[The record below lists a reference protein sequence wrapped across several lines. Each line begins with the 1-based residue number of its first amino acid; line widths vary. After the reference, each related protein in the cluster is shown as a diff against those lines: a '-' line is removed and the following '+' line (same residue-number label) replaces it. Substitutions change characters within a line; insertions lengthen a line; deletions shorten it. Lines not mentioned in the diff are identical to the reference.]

1 MESLLLST
9 SGSNRQVCLYA
20 VSDGVPLYFKHNEL
34 LQTDGY
40 RLLWWGVP
48 DSVTEREAAE
58 WVAPCQRSSAQ
69 YRNYA
74 STPPDPCLPTALA
87 SFWSAVEHMSHT
99 LEYAA
104 GTAPHE
110 ILIGEIPA
118 CY

>member
-9 SGSNRQVCLYA
+9 SGSDRRVYLYA

-34 LQTDGY
+34 LQNDGY
-40 RLLWWGVP
+40 RLLWWGIP
-48 DSVTEREAAE
+48 DSVTEQEAAN
-58 WVAPCQRSSAQ
+58 WVDICQPSPAQ

-74 STPPDPCLPTALA
+74 PTTPDPCLPTALA
-87 SFWSAVEHMSHT
+87 SFWSAIEHMCYK

-104 GTAPHE
+104 GSTPRE

-118 CY
+118 